1 MMFHQARSS
10 QPLLMAGKSNNR
22 KPAGSAIS
30 ERRVES
36 SLNCRVL
43 IVEDEALV
51 ALNIEGALTEAG
63 FDVVG
68 TFDTEHEAVN
78 AAQQLRPDLVI
89 LDITLSEGDG
99 ISAAKKI
106 QQSTSSKII
115 FVSGNSDP
123 RTLSAAY
130 GVQPAGFIRKPFV
143 TESFAKFVIDALALK
158 N

>member
-1 MMFHQARSS
+1 
-10 QPLLMAGKSNNR
+10 MAANNDN
-22 KPAGSAIS
+22 G
-30 ERRVES
+30 ERANLGVPERGVES

-51 ALNIEGALTEAG
+51 ALNIEGALIEAG

-106 QQSTSSKII
+106 QQLTSAKII

-130 GVQPAGFIRKPFV
+130 GVQPAGFIRKPFA
-143 TESFAKFVIDALALK
+143 TETFAKFVIEALALK